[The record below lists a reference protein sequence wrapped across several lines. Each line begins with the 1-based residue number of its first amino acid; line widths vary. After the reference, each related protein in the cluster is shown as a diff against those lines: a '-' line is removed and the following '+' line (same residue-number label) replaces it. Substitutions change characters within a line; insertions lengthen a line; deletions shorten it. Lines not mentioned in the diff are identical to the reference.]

1 MAQESKYKEFHALIE
16 EFGQEVVDNAM
27 RNLGAYRTIN
37 GKRRRAVASGTLKNS
52 LAYAYSKRTNKLE
65 FYAKGEA
72 GNYADFVEQGVNGRN
87 QSQGS
92 PYTFTK
98 PAIPIQVVLDW
109 MKVKRI
115 PIRDVNGKIIKA
127 TEEERLH
134 VARLIARSI
143 ASRGLTPLFYWRDAY
158 NDQVDIFQPKFVE
171 AVRKDIEVYLNDVV
185 KKNLE
190 NTNQQQ

>member
-37 GKRRRAVASGTLKNS
+37 GKRRRAVASGKLKNS
-52 LAYAYSKRTNKLE
+52 LTYAYTKRTGTLE
-65 FYAKGEA
+65 FYAKGDA
-72 GNYADFVEQGVNGRN
+72 GNYADFVEQGVNGTKQN
-87 QSQGS
+87 QGS
-92 PYTFTK
+92 PYSFSK

-115 PIRDVNGKIIKA
+115 PIRDMKGKIIKA

-143 ASRGLTPLFYWRDAY
+143 ASKGLTPLFYWRDAY
-158 NDQVDIFQPKFVE
+158 NNQVDIFQPLFVE
-171 AVRKDIEVYLNDVV
+171 AVRRDIEVYLNDVV
-185 KKNLE
+185 KMNLE
-190 NTNQQQ
+190 KTNEK